1 MLVSTFP
8 KTLQTYSLIF
18 CRHGNLRKRFMHKIW
33 IYIMQIFWFTSR
45 SFNQMKITISQSNQ
59 SFHLHVTN
67 SKKYYIISARIY
79 PLIPHFSVSK
89 SWGRLPISQNWFIQ
103 WILQGGGWVEA
114 IIQLP
119 TTYNLLK
126 GSWGRKICWFGACFW
141 PFWGCEG
148 VPPGHRWVI

>member
-1 MLVSTFP
+1 MSNTPFNHKQSTEMLVSTFP

-45 SFNQMKITISQSNQ
+45 SFNQIKITISQSNQ

-67 SKKYYIISARIY
+67 SKKYYIVSARIY

-89 SWGRLPISQNWFIQ
+89 SCGRLPISQKWFIQ

-114 IIQLP
+114 IIQPP
-119 TTYNLLK
+119 TTHRLPNQ
-126 GSWGRKICWFGACFW
+126 R
-141 PFWGCEG
+141 
-148 VPPGHRWVI
+148 VPG